1 MIAKLLL
8 PALAAIGSVSAQ
20 TATCTVSTTTINSQ
34 ADATGLAGCK
44 TVRGSVLIAP
54 LAGAAIDISGPS
66 QITGDLKILDNRVL
80 ESFKSNDLT
89 IVGGAF
95 TMLNVTR
102 LSSLVL
108 PSLTRVKSLNWQTIN
123 ALDTA
128 SIGPPGLTEAEEV
141 IISDTFLSSLEGID
155 LSSVTN
161 MDINNNRRL
170 VEFTTQLGNLSNRLN
185 IQANGQD
192 LVVSMPNLK
201 WIANMTIANVS
212 SISVPSLA
220 TVNGS
225 ARFDSN
231 TFQSFSAPNL
241 TRTQSG
247 DISFVGNAFLTN
259 ITLPKLTQIGGGLL
273 IANNSAL
280 QKIDGFSQLKTVGG
294 AVKMFGVFEEA
305 EFPALNDVKGAFNV
319 SSVADIE
326 ESCNKFKTLAP
337 SSQGG
342 NGKIQ
347 GRFDCVP
354 LNAKAIDETGD
365 GTGSGSGSGSGA
377 KKDAAAGLTLN
388 TALLALGGLAGLA
401 QALL

>member
-1 MIAKLLL
+1 
-8 PALAAIGSVSAQ
+8 
-20 TATCTVSTTTINSQ
+20 
-34 ADATGLAGCK
+34 
-44 TVRGSVLIAP
+44 VLIGP
-54 LAGAAIDISGPS
+54 LAGASIDISGPS

-141 IISDTFLSSLEGID
+141 IISDTFLSSLDGID
-155 LSSVTN
+155 LASVTN

-220 TVNGS
+220 VVNGS

-231 TFQSFSAPNL
+231 SFQSFSAPNL

-259 ITLPKLTQIGGGLL
+259 VSLPKLTQIGGGLL

-280 QKIDGFSQLKTVGG
+280 EQINGFPELKTIGG
-294 AVKMFGVFEEA
+294 AVKMFGTFEE
-305 EFPALNDVKGAFNV
+305 
-319 SSVADIE
+319 
-326 ESCNKFKTLAP
+326 
-337 SSQGG
+337 
-342 NGKIQ
+342 
-347 GRFDCVP
+347 
-354 LNAKAIDETGD
+354 
-365 GTGSGSGSGSGA
+365 
-377 KKDAAAGLTLN
+377 
-388 TALLALGGLAGLA
+388 
-401 QALL
+401 

>member
-1 MIAKLLL
+1 MIAKILL
-8 PALAAIGSVSAQ
+8 PALVAIGSVSGEWHALLDLISGQMKLTAPPSAQ
-20 TATCTVSTTTINSQ
+20 SATCTVSAGTTTINSQ
-34 ADATGLAGCK
+34 ADATGLASCK
-44 TVRGSVLIAP
+44 TVKGSVLIGP

-66 QITGDLKILDNRVL
+66 MITGDLKILDNRVL

-89 IVGGAF
+89 IVGGTF

-102 LSSLVL
+102 LSSLSL
-108 PSLTRVKSLNWQTIN
+108 PSLTKVKSLNWQTIN

-128 SIGPPGLTEAEEV
+128 SIGPPGLTEAEDV
-141 IISDTFLSSLEGID
+141 IISDTFLSSLDGID
-155 LSSVTN
+155 LTSVIN

-220 TVNGS
+220 AVNGS

-231 TFQSFSAPNL
+231 SFQSFSAPNL
-241 TRTQSG
+241 TQTKSG

-259 ITLPKLTQIGGGLL
+259 VSIPKLTLIGGGLL

-280 QKIDGFSQLKTVGG
+280 EKINGFPLLKTIGG
-294 AVKMFGVFEEA
+294 AVKMFGT
-305 EFPALNDVKGAFNV
+305 FN
-319 SSVADIE
+319 E
-326 ESCNKFKTLAP
+326 
-337 SSQGG
+337 
-342 NGKIQ
+342 
-347 GRFDCVP
+347 
-354 LNAKAIDETGD
+354 
-365 GTGSGSGSGSGA
+365 
-377 KKDAAAGLTLN
+377 
-388 TALLALGGLAGLA
+388 
-401 QALL
+401 